1 MTGLDS
7 LITELKAA
15 FAERNPRSAATF
27 ESALRVMPGGNSR
40 TQLYFEPFPFYVDH
54 AEGPYLH
61 DLDGHRYLDVVNN
74 YTSLIHGHPDAET
87 VRVIAEQAAR
97 GTAHAAPSPSE
108 IELAEEITSR
118 VTSMEMVRFTNSGSE
133 AVLYAIRLARHVT
146 GRADVIKVEGGYHG
160 GAESVQ
166 VSVKHIGID
175 QPRALP
181 EEGVPE
187 SVASA
192 THVIPFDDVD
202 QAVQSINEHGPTS
215 AALIVEPILGFGGG
229 LRPPEGYLE
238 AISKAASDAGALV
251 ILDEIQ
257 TLRYAYGGIQQK
269 LGLTPDLTIVGKLI
283 GGGLPV
289 GAFGGS
295 RQLMSATD
303 PRGPG
308 IMTQSGTFNANPLTM
323 SAGVHALRKL
333 TPAAIERLNANGDDL
348 RAWINTEC
356 ARLGLPLVAGGYGS
370 LVQLHVGADLPTSYR
385 QARTR
390 RVEPLTALFYLLMER
405 GVFTAPSRV
414 IAALS
419 TAMGDTQLQELRE
432 AVGSSLAVL
441 SSRVKAEWRSMANG

>member
-1 MTGLDS
+1 MTGLGS
-7 LITELKAA
+7 LITQLRVGH
-15 FAERNPRSAATF
+15 AERNPRSAAAF

-74 YTSLIHGHPDAET
+74 YTSLIHGHPDSET

-108 IELAEEITSR
+108 IELAEAITRR

-166 VSVKHIGID
+166 VSVKRLGPG
-175 QPRALP
+175 QPAALP

-192 THVIPFDDVD
+192 THVIPFDDIDESVRR
-202 QAVQSINEHGPTS
+202 ITEHGPAS
-215 AALIVEPILGFGGG
+215 AALIVEPIQGFGGG

-238 AISKAASDAGALV
+238 AISKAATDTGTLV

-257 TLRYAYGGIQQK
+257 TLRYAYGGIQQV
-269 LGLTPDLTIVGKLI
+269 LGLTPDLTVLGKLI

-295 RQLMSATD
+295 EELMSMTD
-303 PRGPG
+303 PRGSRVL
-308 IMTQSGTFNANPLTM
+308 TQSGTFNANPLTM
-323 SAGVHALRKL
+323 AAGVHALRKL
-333 TPAAIERLNANGDDL
+333 TPAAIERLNSNGDDL
-348 RAWINTEC
+348 RAWVNRQC
-356 ARLGLPLVAGGYGS
+356 ARLGLPLIAGGYGS
-370 LVQLHVGADLPTSYR
+370 LLQLHVGSDLPTSYR
-385 QARTR
+385 QSKGRAIK
-390 RVEPLTALFYLLMER
+390 PLTALFYLLMER

-414 IAALS
+414 IMALS
-419 TAMGDTQLQELRE
+419 TAMGITQLHELRE
-432 AVGSSLAVL
+432 ALASSFDVL
-441 SSRVKAEWRSMANG
+441 SEEMSR

>member
-7 LITELKAA
+7 LIADLKAA
-15 FAERNPRSAATF
+15 HAERNPRSAGAF
-27 ESALRVMPGGNSR
+27 ERAVRVMPGGNSR

-54 AEGPYLH
+54 TDGAYLY

-108 IELAEEITSR
+108 IELAEAITDR
-118 VTSMEMVRFTNSGSE
+118 VTSMEMVRFANSGSE

-166 VSVKHIGID
+166 VSVKRLGLED
-175 QPRALP
+175 LAALP
-181 EEGVPE
+181 EEGVPQ

-202 QAVQSINEHGPTS
+202 EAARLINEHGETS
-215 AALIVEPILGFGGG
+215 AALIVEPIQGFGGG
-229 LRPPEGYLE
+229 LRPPDGYLE
-238 AISKAASDAGALV
+238 AISKTASDAGTLV

-257 TLRYAYGGIQQK
+257 TLRFAYGGMQQT
-269 LGLTPDLTIVGKLI
+269 LGLTPDLTVLGKLI

-295 RQLMSATD
+295 EELMAMTD
-303 PRGPG
+303 PR
-308 IMTQSGTFNANPLTM
+308 
-323 SAGVHALRKL
+323 V
-333 TPAAIERLNANGDDL
+333 
-348 RAWINTEC
+348 
-356 ARLGLPLVAGGYGS
+356 
-370 LVQLHVGADLPTSYR
+370 
-385 QARTR
+385 
-390 RVEPLTALFYLLMER
+390 R
-405 GVFTAPSRV
+405 GVINPERHLQRQSPNDVRRRPRTSQTHPRGHRA
-414 IAALS
+414 
-419 TAMGDTQLQELRE
+419 TQRQRQ
-432 AVGSSLAVL
+432 
-441 SSRVKAEWRSMANG
+441 

>member
-7 LITELKAA
+7 LIADLKAA
-15 FAERNPRSAATF
+15 HAERNPRSAGAF
-27 ESALRVMPGGNSR
+27 ERAVRVMPGGNSR

-54 AEGPYLH
+54 TDGAYLY

-108 IELAEEITSR
+108 IELAEAITDR
-118 VTSMEMVRFTNSGSE
+118 VTSMEMVRFANSGSE

-166 VSVKHIGID
+166 VSVKRLGLED
-175 QPRALP
+175 LAALP
-181 EEGVPE
+181 EEGVPQ

-202 QAVQSINEHGPTS
+202 EAARLINEHGETS
-215 AALIVEPILGFGGG
+215 AALIVEPIQGFGGG
-229 LRPPEGYLE
+229 LRPPDGYLE
-238 AISKAASDAGALV
+238 AISKTASDAGTLV

-257 TLRYAYGGIQQK
+257 TLRFAYGGMQQT
-269 LGLTPDLTIVGKLI
+269 LGLTPDLTVLGKLI

-295 RQLMSATD
+295 EELMAMTD
-303 PRGPG
+303 PRVRGVL
-308 IMTQSGTFNANPLTM
+308 TQSGTFNANPLTM

-333 TPAAIERLNANGDDL
+333 TPEAIGRLNANGNDL
-348 RAWINTEC
+348 RAWINGEC
-356 ARLGLPLVAGGYGS
+356 ARRGLPLVASGYGS
-370 LVQLHVGADLPTSYR
+370 LVQLHVGSQVPTSYR
-385 QARTR
+385 QAKART
-390 RVEPLTALFYLLMER
+390 VEPLTAMFYLLMER

-414 IAALS
+414 MMALS
-419 TAMGDTQLQELRE
+419 TAMGDTQLDELRQ
-432 AVGSSLAVL
+432 AITSSFDVLAAA
-441 SSRVKAEWRSMANG
+441 RTD

>member
-1 MTGLDS
+1 MTGLES
-7 LITELKAA
+7 LIAQLKAGH
-15 FAERNPRSAATF
+15 AERNPRSASAF

-40 TQLYFEPFPFYVDH
+40 TQLYFEPFPFYVDR

-61 DLDGHRYLDVVNN
+61 DLDAHRYLDVVNN

-108 IELAEEITSR
+108 IELAEEITGR

-166 VSVKHIGID
+166 VSVKRLGAD
-175 QPRALP
+175 EPAALP

-187 SVASA
+187 NVASA
-192 THVIPFDDVD
+192 THVIPFDDID
-202 QAVQSINEHGPTS
+202 EAVRVIGQHGPSS
-215 AALIVEPILGFGGG
+215 AALIVEPIQGFGGG
-229 LRPPEGYLE
+229 LRPPDGYLE
-238 AISKAASDAGALV
+238 AISKAASDTGTLV

-257 TLRYAYGGIQQK
+257 TLRYAYGGIQQV
-269 LGLTPDLTIVGKLI
+269 LGLTPDLTVLGKLI

-295 RQLMSATD
+295 EELMSMTD
-303 PRGPG
+303 PRGRKVL
-308 IMTQSGTFNANPLTM
+308 TQSGTFNANPLTM
-323 SAGVHALRKL
+323 AAGVHALRKL
-333 TPAAIERLNANGDDL
+333 TPAAIERLNSNGDNL
-348 RAWINTEC
+348 RTWINHEC
-356 ARLGLPLVAGGYGS
+356 AGLGIPLIVGGYGS
-370 LVQLHVGADLPTSYR
+370 LLQVHVGSELPTSYR
-385 QARTR
+385 QAKGRAIQ
-390 RVEPLTALFYLLMER
+390 PLTALFYLLMER

-414 IAALS
+414 IVALS
-419 TAMGDTQLQELRE
+419 TAMADTQLHELRE
-432 AVGSSLAVL
+432 ALASSLAVL
-441 SSRVKAEWRSMANG
+441 AEGLSG

>member
-7 LITELKAA
+7 LIADLKAA
-15 FAERNPRSAATF
+15 HAERNPRSAAAF
-27 ESALRVMPGGNSR
+27 ERALRVMPGGNSR

-54 AEGPYLH
+54 TDGAYLY

-108 IELAEEITSR
+108 IELAETITGR

-166 VSVKHIGID
+166 VSVKRLGLD
-175 QPRALP
+175 EPTALP
-181 EEGVPE
+181 EEGVPQ
-187 SVASA
+187 SVAGA

-202 QAVQSINEHGPTS
+202 EAVRLINKHGETS
-215 AALIVEPILGFGGG
+215 AALIVEPIQGFGGG
-229 LRPPEGYLE
+229 LRPPDGYLE
-238 AISKAASDAGALV
+238 AISKTASDSGTLV

-257 TLRYAYGGIQQK
+257 TLRFAYGGMQQT
-269 LGLTPDLTIVGKLI
+269 LGLTPDLTVLGKLI

-295 RQLMSATD
+295 AELMAMTD
-303 PRGPG
+303 PRGRG
-308 IMTQSGTFNANPLTM
+308 VLTQSGTFNANPLTM
-323 SAGVHALRKL
+323 SAGLHALRKL
-333 TPAAIERLNANGDDL
+333 TPAAIDLLNSNGDHL
-348 RAWINTEC
+348 RAWINQEC
-356 ARLGLPLVAGGYGS
+356 TRLGLPLIAGGYGS
-370 LVQLHVGADLPTSYR
+370 LLQLHGGSNLPTSYR
-385 QARTR
+385 QAKTRTT
-390 RVEPLTALFYLLMER
+390 EPLTALFYLLMER
-405 GVFTAPSRV
+405 NIFTAPSRV
-414 IAALS
+414 IMALS
-419 TAMGDTQLQELRE
+419 TAMGDTQLDELRE
-432 AVGSSLAVL
+432 AIASSLDVL
-441 SSRVKAEWRSMANG
+441 SGVMSE

>member
-1 MTGLDS
+1 MAEMPCPAENGLDS
-7 LITELKAA
+7 LIAALKADH
-15 FAERNPRSAATF
+15 AERNPRSAAAF

-74 YTSLIHGHPDAET
+74 YTSLIHGHPDSET
-87 VRVIAEQAAR
+87 VRVIADQAAR

-108 IELAEEITSR
+108 IELAKEITGR
-118 VTSMEMVRFTNSGSE
+118 VNSMEMVRFTNSGSE

-146 GRADVIKVEGGYHG
+146 GRADVIKAEGGYHG

-166 VSVKHIGID
+166 VSVKRLGLD
-175 QPRALP
+175 EPAALP

-192 THVIPFDDVD
+192 THVIPFDDID
-202 QAVQSINEHGPTS
+202 EAVRLIGARGPAS
-215 AALIVEPILGFGGG
+215 AALIVEPIQGFGGG
-229 LRPPEGYLE
+229 LKPPDGYLE
-238 AISKAASDAGALV
+238 AISKAASDTGTLV

-257 TLRYAYGGIQQK
+257 TLRYAYGGIQQT
-269 LGLTPDLTIVGKLI
+269 LGLTPDLTVLGKLI

-295 RQLMSATD
+295 EELMSATD
-303 PRGPG
+303 PRSPG
-308 IMTQSGTFNANPLTM
+308 VMTQSGTFNANPLTM

-333 TPAAIERLNANGDDL
+333 TPEAIDRLNSNGDDL
-348 RAWINTEC
+348 RAWINAECTE
-356 ARLGLPLVAGGYGS
+356 RGLPLVAGGYGS
-370 LVQLHVGADLPTSYR
+370 LLQLHVGSDLPTSYR
-385 QARTR
+385 QAKARPI
-390 RVEPLTALFYLLMER
+390 EPLTALFYLLMER

-414 IAALS
+414 IVALS
-419 TAMGDTQLQELRE
+419 TAMRETQLDELRE
-432 AVGSSLAVL
+432 AIASSLDVL
-441 SSRVKAEWRSMANG
+441 SKVMAD